1 MLSEKIKTFC
11 KEKGWWNDDYTV
23 EYADALR
30 KLNIDLTTDFA
41 TFFLHVE
48 DSPTFY
54 GRHQELYQIC
64 WFAIN
69 TNYELAITFAH
80 NALELPNEYI
90 PLDSFEGEGGFFYNR
105 STGHRGVPTYS
116 VRGEGGFFYNRST
129 GEVLE
134 IELGQ
139 KLIDFQ
145 KGELQPQWHDFNSFA
160 EWFFEIP

>member
-48 DSPTFY
+48 DCPTFY

-105 STGHRGVPTYS
+105 STGA
-116 VRGEGGFFYNRST
+116 
-129 GEVLE
+129 VLE

-145 KGELQPQWHDFNSFA
+145 KGELQPQWHDFNSFV

>member
-11 KEKGWWNDDYTV
+11 KEKGWWNDDYTQ

-54 GRHQELYQIC
+54 GRHRELYQIC

-69 TNYELAITFAH
+69 TNYDLAITFAH
-80 NALELPNEYI
+80 DALELPNEYI

-105 STGHRGVPTYS
+105 STGA
-116 VRGEGGFFYNRST
+116 
-129 GEVLE
+129 VLE

-145 KGELQPQWHDFNSFA
+145 KGELQPQWHDFNSLV

>member
-11 KEKGWWNDDYTV
+11 KEKGWWNDDYTQ

-30 KLNIDLTTDFA
+30 KLNIDLTSDFA

-69 TNYELAITFAH
+69 TNYELAITLAH
-80 NALELPNEYI
+80 DALELPNEYI

-105 STGHRGVPTYS
+105 STGA
-116 VRGEGGFFYNRST
+116 
-129 GEVLE
+129 VLE

-145 KGELQPQWHDFNSFA
+145 KGELQPQWHDFNSFV
-160 EWFFEIP
+160 EWFFESP

>member
-11 KEKGWWNDDYTV
+11 KEKGWWNDDYTQ

-69 TNYELAITFAH
+69 TNYELAITFTH
-80 NALELPNEYI
+80 DALELPNEYI
-90 PLDSFEGEGGFFYNR
+90 PLDSFE
-105 STGHRGVPTYS
+105 
-116 VRGEGGFFYNRST
+116 GEGGFFYNRST

-145 KGELQPQWHDFNSFA
+145 KGELQPQWPDFNSFV
-160 EWFFEIP
+160 EWFFEIR

>member
-11 KEKGWWNDDYTV
+11 KEKGWWNNDYTQ

-54 GRHQELYQIC
+54 GRHQELYQLC

-69 TNYELAITFAH
+69 TNYELVITFAH
-80 NALELPNEYI
+80 DALELPNEYI
-90 PLDSFEGEGGFFYNR
+90 PLDSFE
-105 STGHRGVPTYS
+105 
-116 VRGEGGFFYNRST
+116 GEGGFFYNRST

-145 KGELQPQWHDFNSFA
+145 KGELQPQWHDFNSFV

>member
-11 KEKGWWNDDYTV
+11 KEKGWWDDDYTV

-30 KLNIDLTTDFA
+30 KLDIDLTSDFA

-80 NALELPNEYI
+80 DALELPNEYI

-105 STGHRGVPTYS
+105 STGA
-116 VRGEGGFFYNRST
+116 
-129 GEVLE
+129 VLE

>member
-30 KLNIDLTTDFA
+30 KLDIDLTTDFA

-80 NALELPNEYI
+80 DALELPNEYI

-105 STGHRGVPTYS
+105 STGA
-116 VRGEGGFFYNRST
+116 
-129 GEVLE
+129 VLE

-145 KGELQPQWHDFNSFA
+145 KGELQPQWHDFNSFV
-160 EWFFEIP
+160 EWFFEIR

>member
-1 MLSEKIKTFC
+1 
-11 KEKGWWNDDYTV
+11 
-23 EYADALR
+23 
-30 KLNIDLTTDFA
+30 
-41 TFFLHVE
+41 LHVE

-69 TNYELAITFAH
+69 ANYELAITFAH
-80 NALELPNEYI
+80 DALELPNEYI

-105 STGHRGVPTYS
+105 STGA
-116 VRGEGGFFYNRST
+116 
-129 GEVLE
+129 VLE
-134 IELGQ
+134 VELGQ

-145 KGELQPQWHDFNSFA
+145 KGKLQPQWHDFNSFV

>member
-11 KEKGWWNDDYTV
+11 KEKGWWNDDYTQ

-80 NALELPNEYI
+80 DALELPNEYI

-105 STGHRGVPTYS
+105 STGA
-116 VRGEGGFFYNRST
+116 
-129 GEVLE
+129 VLK

-145 KGELQPQWHDFNSFA
+145 KGELHPQWHDFNSFV

>member
-1 MLSEKIKTFC
+1 MLSKKIKTFC
-11 KEKGWWNDDYTV
+11 KEKGWWNDDYTQ

-30 KLNIDLTTDFA
+30 KLNIDPTTDFA

-80 NALELPNEYI
+80 DALELPNEYI

-105 STGHRGVPTYS
+105 STGA
-116 VRGEGGFFYNRST
+116 
-129 GEVLE
+129 VLE

-145 KGELQPQWHDFNSFA
+145 KGELQPQWHDFNSFV

>member
-11 KEKGWWNDDYTV
+11 KEKGWWNDDYTQ

-30 KLNIDLTTDFA
+30 KLDIDLTTDFA

-69 TNYELAITFAH
+69 TNYDLAITFAH
-80 NALELPNEYI
+80 DTLELPNEYI
-90 PLDSFEGEGGFFYNR
+90 PLDSFE
-105 STGHRGVPTYS
+105 
-116 VRGEGGFFYNRST
+116 GEGGFFYNRST

-145 KGELQPQWHDFNSFA
+145 KGELQPQWHDFNSFV

>member
-11 KEKGWWNDDYTV
+11 KEKGWWNDDYTQ

-30 KLNIDLTTDFA
+30 KLDIDLTTDFA

-105 STGHRGVPTYS
+105 STGA
-116 VRGEGGFFYNRST
+116 
-129 GEVLE
+129 VLE

-145 KGELQPQWHDFNSFA
+145 KGELQPQWHDSNSFV
-160 EWFFEIP
+160 EWFFEIR

>member
-11 KEKGWWNDDYTV
+11 KEKGWWNDYYTQ

-80 NALELPNEYI
+80 DALELPNEYI

-105 STGHRGVPTYS
+105 STGA
-116 VRGEGGFFYNRST
+116 
-129 GEVLE
+129 VLE

-145 KGELQPQWHDFNSFA
+145 KEELQPQWHDFNSFV

>member
-11 KEKGWWNDDYTV
+11 KEKGWWNDDYTQ

-30 KLNIDLTTDFA
+30 KLDIDLTTDFA

-80 NALELPNEYI
+80 DALELPNEYI

-105 STGHRGVPTYS
+105 STGA
-116 VRGEGGFFYNRST
+116 
-129 GEVLE
+129 VLK

-145 KGELQPQWHDFNSFA
+145 KGELQPQWHDFNSFV

>member
-11 KEKGWWNDDYTV
+11 KEKGWWNDDYTQ

-30 KLNIDLTTDFA
+30 KLDIDLTTDFA

-69 TNYELAITFAH
+69 TNYDLAITFAH
-80 NALELPNEYI
+80 DALELPNEYI

-105 STGHRGVPTYS
+105 STGA
-116 VRGEGGFFYNRST
+116 
-129 GEVLE
+129 VLE

>member
-11 KEKGWWNDDYTV
+11 KEKGWWNDDYTQ

-69 TNYELAITFAH
+69 TNYELAITFTH
-80 NALELPNEYI
+80 DALELPNEYI
-90 PLDSFEGEGGFFYNR
+90 PLDSFE
-105 STGHRGVPTYS
+105 
-116 VRGEGGFFYNRST
+116 GEGGFFYNRST

-145 KGELQPQWHDFNSFA
+145 KGELQPQWHDFNSFV
-160 EWFFEIP
+160 EWFFEIR

>member
-11 KEKGWWNDDYTV
+11 KEKGWWNDDYTQ

-80 NALELPNEYI
+80 DTLELPNEYI
-90 PLDSFEGEGGFFYNR
+90 PLDSFE
-105 STGHRGVPTYS
+105 
-116 VRGEGGFFYNRST
+116 GEGGFFYNRST

-145 KGELQPQWHDFNSFA
+145 KGELQPQWHDFNSFV

>member
-11 KEKGWWNDDYTV
+11 KEKGWWNDDYTQ

-69 TNYELAITFAH
+69 TNYDLAITFAH
-80 NALELPNEYI
+80 DALELPNEYI

-105 STGHRGVPTYS
+105 STGA
-116 VRGEGGFFYNRST
+116 
-129 GEVLE
+129 VLE

-145 KGELQPQWHDFNSFA
+145 KGELQPQWHDSNSFV

>member
-23 EYADALR
+23 EYANALR

-105 STGHRGVPTYS
+105 ST
-116 VRGEGGFFYNRST
+116 E
-129 GEVLE
+129 EVLE

-145 KGELQPQWHDFNSFA
+145 KGELQPQWHDFNSFV

>member
-11 KEKGWWNDDYTV
+11 KEKGWWNDDYTQ

-80 NALELPNEYI
+80 DALELPNEYI

-105 STGHRGVPTYS
+105 STGA
-116 VRGEGGFFYNRST
+116 
-129 GEVLE
+129 VLE

-145 KGELQPQWHDFNSFA
+145 KGELQPQWHDFNSLV
-160 EWFFEIP
+160 EWFFEIPKMPIGGIESQPLEFC

>member
-11 KEKGWWNDDYTV
+11 KEKGWWNDDYTQ

-30 KLNIDLTTDFA
+30 KLDIDLTTDFA

-80 NALELPNEYI
+80 DALELPNEYI

-105 STGHRGVPTYS
+105 STGA
-116 VRGEGGFFYNRST
+116 
-129 GEVLE
+129 VLE

-145 KGELQPQWHDFNSFA
+145 KGELQPQWYDFNSFV

>member
-11 KEKGWWNDDYTV
+11 KEKGWWNDDYTQ

-69 TNYELAITFAH
+69 TNYDLAITFAH
-80 NALELPNEYI
+80 DALELPNEYI
-90 PLDSFEGEGGFFYNR
+90 PLDSFE
-105 STGHRGVPTYS
+105 
-116 VRGEGGFFYNRST
+116 GEGGFFYNRST

-145 KGELQPQWHDFNSFA
+145 KGELQPQWHDFNSFV

>member
-11 KEKGWWNDDYTV
+11 KEKGWWNDDYTQ

-30 KLNIDLTTDFA
+30 KLNIDPTTDFA

-80 NALELPNEYI
+80 DALELPNEYI

-105 STGHRGVPTYS
+105 STGA
-116 VRGEGGFFYNRST
+116 
-129 GEVLE
+129 VLE

>member
-11 KEKGWWNDDYTV
+11 KEKGWWNDDYTQ

-80 NALELPNEYI
+80 DALELPNEYI
-90 PLDSFEGEGGFFYNR
+90 PLDSFE
-105 STGHRGVPTYS
+105 
-116 VRGEGGFFYNRST
+116 GEGGFFYNRST

-145 KGELQPQWHDFNSFA
+145 KGELQPQWHDFNSFV

>member
-1 MLSEKIKTFC
+1 MLSKKIKTFC

-30 KLNIDLTTDFA
+30 KLDIDLTTDFA

-80 NALELPNEYI
+80 DALELPNEYI

-105 STGHRGVPTYS
+105 STGA
-116 VRGEGGFFYNRST
+116 
-129 GEVLE
+129 VLE

-145 KGELQPQWHDFNSFA
+145 KGELQPQWHDFNSFV

>member
-11 KEKGWWNDDYTV
+11 KEKGWWNDDYTQ

-69 TNYELAITFAH
+69 TNYDLAITFAH
-80 NALELPNEYI
+80 DTLELPNEYI

-105 STGHRGVPTYS
+105 STGA
-116 VRGEGGFFYNRST
+116 
-129 GEVLE
+129 VLE

-145 KGELQPQWHDFNSFA
+145 KGELQPQWHDFNSFV
-160 EWFFEIP
+160 EWFFEIR

>member
-11 KEKGWWNDDYTV
+11 KEKGWWNDDYTQ

-30 KLNIDLTTDFA
+30 KLDIDLTTDFA

-80 NALELPNEYI
+80 DALELPNEYI

-105 STGHRGVPTYS
+105 STGA
-116 VRGEGGFFYNRST
+116 
-129 GEVLE
+129 VLE

-145 KGELQPQWHDFNSFA
+145 KGELQPQWHDFNSFV
-160 EWFFEIP
+160 EWFFEIR

>member
-30 KLNIDLTTDFA
+30 KLNIDLTSDFA

-80 NALELPNEYI
+80 DALELPNEYI
-90 PLDSFEGEGGFFYNR
+90 PLDSFE
-105 STGHRGVPTYS
+105 
-116 VRGEGGFFYNRST
+116 GEGGFFYNRST

-145 KGELQPQWHDFNSFA
+145 KGELQPQWHDFNSFV
-160 EWFFEIP
+160 EWFFESP

>member
-11 KEKGWWNDDYTV
+11 KEKGWWNNDYTQ

-54 GRHQELYQIC
+54 GRHQELYQLC

-80 NALELPNEYI
+80 DALELPNEYI

-105 STGHRGVPTYS
+105 STGA
-116 VRGEGGFFYNRST
+116 
-129 GEVLE
+129 VLE

-145 KGELQPQWHDFNSFA
+145 KGELQPQWHDFNSFV

>member
-11 KEKGWWNDDYTV
+11 KEKGWWNDDYTQ
-23 EYADALR
+23 EYADALK
-30 KLNIDLTTDFA
+30 KLDIDLTTDFA

-69 TNYELAITFAH
+69 TNYDLAITFAH

-90 PLDSFEGEGGFFYNR
+90 PLDSFE
-105 STGHRGVPTYS
+105 
-116 VRGEGGFFYNRST
+116 GEGGFFYNRST

>member
-1 MLSEKIKTFC
+1 MLSEKIKTLC

-80 NALELPNEYI
+80 DALELPNEYI

-105 STGHRGVPTYS
+105 STGA
-116 VRGEGGFFYNRST
+116 
-129 GEVLE
+129 VLE

-145 KGELQPQWHDFNSFA
+145 KGELQPQWYDFNSFV

>member
-11 KEKGWWNDDYTV
+11 KEKGWWNDDYTQ

-69 TNYELAITFAH
+69 TNYDLAITFAH
-80 NALELPNEYI
+80 DALELPNEYI

-105 STGHRGVPTYS
+105 STGA
-116 VRGEGGFFYNRST
+116 
-129 GEVLE
+129 VLE

-145 KGELQPQWHDFNSFA
+145 KGELQPQWHDFNSFV
-160 EWFFEIP
+160 EWFFEIR

>member
-23 EYADALR
+23 EYADALK

-48 DSPTFY
+48 DGPTFY
-54 GRHQELYQIC
+54 GRHQELYQVC

-69 TNYELAITFAH
+69 TNYELAIIFAH

-90 PLDSFEGEGGFFYNR
+90 PLDSFE
-105 STGHRGVPTYS
+105 
-116 VRGEGGFFYNRST
+116 GEGGFFYNRST

-145 KGELQPQWHDFNSFA
+145 KGELQPQWHDFNSFV

>member
-80 NALELPNEYI
+80 DALELPNEYI

-105 STGHRGVPTYS
+105 STGA
-116 VRGEGGFFYNRST
+116 
-129 GEVLE
+129 VLE

-160 EWFFEIP
+160 EWFFEIR

>member
-11 KEKGWWNDDYTV
+11 KEKGWWNDDYTQ

-30 KLNIDLTTDFA
+30 KLDIDLTTDFA

-80 NALELPNEYI
+80 DALELPNEYI
-90 PLDSFEGEGGFFYNR
+90 PLDSFE
-105 STGHRGVPTYS
+105 
-116 VRGEGGFFYNRST
+116 GEGGFFYNRST

-145 KGELQPQWHDFNSFA
+145 KGELQPQWHDFNSFV

>member
-11 KEKGWWNDDYTV
+11 KEKGWWDDDYTV

-80 NALELPNEYI
+80 DALELPNEYI

-105 STGHRGVPTYS
+105 STGA
-116 VRGEGGFFYNRST
+116 
-129 GEVLE
+129 VLE

-145 KGELQPQWHDFNSFA
+145 KGELQPQWYDFNSFV

>member
-11 KEKGWWNDDYTV
+11 KEKGWWNNDYTQ

-69 TNYELAITFAH
+69 TNYDLAITFAH
-80 NALELPNEYI
+80 DALELPNEYI

-105 STGHRGVPTYS
+105 STGA
-116 VRGEGGFFYNRST
+116 
-129 GEVLE
+129 VLE

-145 KGELQPQWHDFNSFA
+145 KGELQPQWHDFNSFV

>member
-48 DSPTFY
+48 DCPTFY

-105 STGHRGVPTYS
+105 STGA
-116 VRGEGGFFYNRST
+116 
-129 GEVLE
+129 VLE
-134 IELGQ
+134 VELGQ

-145 KGELQPQWHDFNSFA
+145 KGELQPQWHDFNSFV
-160 EWFFEIP
+160 EWFFEVP

>member
-30 KLNIDLTTDFA
+30 KLNIDLTSDFA

-69 TNYELAITFAH
+69 TNYDLAITFAH
-80 NALELPNEYI
+80 DALELPNEYI
-90 PLDSFEGEGGFFYNR
+90 PLDSFE
-105 STGHRGVPTYS
+105 
-116 VRGEGGFFYNRST
+116 GEGGFFYNRST

-145 KGELQPQWHDFNSFA
+145 KGELQPQWHDFNSFV

>member
-11 KEKGWWNDDYTV
+11 KEKGWWNDDYTQ

-69 TNYELAITFAH
+69 TNYDLAITFAH
-80 NALELPNEYI
+80 DTLELPNEYI

-105 STGHRGVPTYS
+105 STGA
-116 VRGEGGFFYNRST
+116 
-129 GEVLE
+129 VLE

-145 KGELQPQWHDFNSFA
+145 KGELQPQWHDFNSFV